1 MLSYPDAL
9 AYQVVA
15 AQKKT
20 TAATRIG
27 SYTIA
32 SMLGGA
38 YIGVAVVLMLTAAGP
53 FFDNNS
59 PATKLV
65 SGLVFGVALSL
76 VTVAG
81 GELVTSNMM
90 TLTQG
95 LSQKAI
101 TINVW
106 GRTLTVNFL
115 GNLLGGIAFGTLVW
129 LSESPTKA
137 HLPTPTWNLSSPPKP
152 QNPSLNS
159 SSGRCCVTSWCAWP
173 SGAASAS
180 KAKLPASS

>member
-53 FFDNNS
+53 F
-59 PATKLV
+59 
-65 SGLVFGVALSL
+65 
-76 VTVAG
+76 
-81 GELVTSNMM
+81 
-90 TLTQG
+90 
-95 LSQKAI
+95 
-101 TINVW
+101 
-106 GRTLTVNFL
+106 
-115 GNLLGGIAFGTLVW
+115 
-129 LSESPTKA
+129 
-137 HLPTPTWNLSSPPKP
+137 
-152 QNPSLNS
+152 
-159 SSGRCCVTSWCAWP
+159 
-173 SGAASAS
+173 
-180 KAKLPASS
+180 

>member
-53 FFDNNS
+53 F
-59 PATKLV
+59 
-65 SGLVFGVALSL
+65 
-76 VTVAG
+76 
-81 GELVTSNMM
+81 
-90 TLTQG
+90 LT
-95 LSQKAI
+95 
-101 TINVW
+101 TIHQQP
-106 GRTLTVNFL
+106 
-115 GNLLGGIAFGTLVW
+115 NLL
-129 LSESPTKA
+129 
-137 HLPTPTWNLSSPPKP
+137 
-152 QNPSLNS
+152 
-159 SSGRCCVTSWCAWP
+159 
-173 SGAASAS
+173 AASS
-180 KAKLPASS
+180 LGSHSPWSQ